1 MFAILKCTILKYSIF
16 EDCSL
21 KARLDGF
28 MKTWIVEYWVDES
41 GKRSVECWL
50 LKLTREQFKAV
61 SKELKLLEIC
71 GNDLKLPHS
80 RALGKG
86 LFELRDQRYG
96 YRIYY
101 GFYECKIIILL
112 HAGDKSKQENDIKIA
127 RSRLIQTQ

>member
-1 MFAILKCTILKYSIF
+1 MENWIL
-16 EDCSL
+16 
-21 KARLDGF
+21 
-28 MKTWIVEYWVDES
+28 EYWVDEL
-41 GKRSVECWL
+41 GKRSVERWL

-86 LFELRDQRYG
+86 LFELREQRYG

-101 GFYECKIIILL
+101 GFYRDKIIILL
-112 HAGDKSKQENDIKIA
+112 HAGDKSKQQNDIKIA
-127 RSRLIQTQ
+127 RARLTQTQ

>member
-1 MFAILKCTILKYSIF
+1 MVKWTI
-16 EDCSL
+16 
-21 KARLDGF
+21 
-28 MKTWIVEYWVDES
+28 EYWVDES
-41 GKRSVECWL
+41 SKRSVKRWL

-86 LFELRDQRYG
+86 LFELREQSYG

-101 GFYECKIIILL
+101 GFYLSKIIILL
-112 HAGDKSKQENDIKIA
+112 HAGDKSKQQNDIKIA
-127 RSRLIQTQ
+127 RARLTQTQ